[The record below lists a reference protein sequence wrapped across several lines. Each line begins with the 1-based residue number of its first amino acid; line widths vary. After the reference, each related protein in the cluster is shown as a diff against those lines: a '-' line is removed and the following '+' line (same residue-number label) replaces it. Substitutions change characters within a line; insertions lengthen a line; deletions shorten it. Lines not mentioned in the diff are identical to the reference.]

1 LIRKVSSVAT
11 LMLLTAIHFFCIQ
24 ASSAK
29 AENAPHNAKDL
40 FYQELKS
47 QTNSNKGIAYCLELK
62 RNGAPTVLCNNRYP
76 FKSGDSLRFHIKSN
90 TSGFAYIVL
99 AEGSTGRRQI
109 LYPPENT
116 ATSNRLEAGKEYV
129 VPENGMLTFDQN
141 PGREKLM
148 LVLSKTQLDL
158 RTALANAKNVFV
170 DSTVL
175 TGLPEE
181 KDGSEI
187 FSNEGAYD
195 MNSVGTRR
203 PGQGQVFVVSKE
215 ADNIIALEIALNHL
229 PPETGHQL
237 PIQNTSGAIPPQ
249 AISNSSVNRPIT
261 DKWAFIIGVNKF
273 VNGPSLRFCVKD
285 AMKFRSYLINE
296 AGFNP
301 NHVLVLTDEKATT
314 DNILRVMTKLLPQAV
329 KHDDLVVLYF
339 SCHGSGNLGGENT
352 ENRIVTHDFDGTSNK
367 GILMQQMGDMIK
379 QNIPSDRVVTI
390 LDLCFSGNAKDLEDS
405 SSLDALMQGSGQIIV
420 SACGPNEVSI
430 EDPRIEQG
438 LFSYHLIDALRQRKS
453 LCTSFDLARERTI
466 ARAKEEKS
474 QQHPLIN
481 YERWKGNDLVLST
494 KPVSP
499 RP

>member
-1 LIRKVSSVAT
+1 MCAGFS
-11 LMLLTAIHFFCIQ
+11 
-24 ASSAK
+24 
-29 AENAPHNAKDL
+29 E
-40 FYQELKS
+40 Y
-47 QTNSNKGIAYCLELK
+47 
-62 RNGAPTVLCNNRYP
+62 
-76 FKSGDSLRFHIKSN
+76 SGDLQMATGSRGR
-90 TSGFAYIVL
+90 TEA
-99 AEGSTGRRQI
+99 AEQYLG
-109 LYPPENT
+109 
-116 ATSNRLEAGKEYV
+116 ATPAFS
-129 VPENGMLTFDQN
+129 
-141 PGREKLM
+141 
-148 LVLSKTQLDL
+148 
-158 RTALANAKNVFV
+158 V
-170 DSTVL
+170 D
-175 TGLPEE
+175 
-181 KDGSEI
+181 D
-187 FSNEGAYD
+187 
-195 MNSVGTRR
+195 
-203 PGQGQVFVVSKE
+203 
-215 ADNIIALEIALNHL
+215 
-229 PPETGHQL
+229 
-237 PIQNTSGAIPPQ
+237 
-249 AISNSSVNRPIT
+249 
-261 DKWAFIIGVNKF
+261 IGVNP
-273 VNGPSLRFCVKD
+273 GSIEIID
-285 AMKFRSYLINE
+285 S
-296 AGFNP
+296 
-301 NHVLVLTDEKATT
+301 VLTDEKATT

-329 KHDDLVVLYF
+329 KRDDLVVLYF
-339 SCHGSGNLGGENT
+339 SCHGSGNLAGENT